1 MKSVDFNGFW
11 SERGDSNSWPDEPK
25 PMSEP
30 SSRTFAPS
38 LALPGAPAIPL
49 WNSFALFVSGTAF
62 AFWDLCGI
70 KFCILKALPTGFT
83 SASSDSITENT
94 SEIAPHKQGNK
105 PRRDTPSSQRTENV
119 IANPKTRSE
128 NVQTKKKLAHFL

>member
-1 MKSVDFNGFW
+1 M
-11 SERGDSNSWPDEPK
+11 
-25 PMSEP
+25 
-30 SSRTFAPS
+30 
-38 LALPGAPAIPL
+38 
-49 WNSFALFVSGTAF
+49 
-62 AFWDLCGI
+62 
-70 KFCILKALPTGFT
+70 KFCILKVLPTGLAP
-83 SASSDSITENT
+83 ASDDSIAEND